1 AVPRTP
7 LEAALPT
14 YAFDRE
20 RYWLPAPDTVPADPS
35 AWGAD
40 GLDHPW
46 LTLSTPLA
54 DDGLILTGR
63 IDTTGPG
70 QRWLSDHKVFDTVL
84 LPGTAILDMV
94 LTAAARVGATGIDTL
109 TLTTPLVLPDSGP
122 LRIQV
127 AVTGID
133 GNGQRQ
139 VTVHTHPGPDTH
151 PGTPWTTHATAQ
163 LTHHTPAHTPDP
175 VDWTA
180 TEQAER
186 VPLDGFYDRFRD
198 RGIDYGPAFQG
209 LVELSRTDDT
219 AYAVIRLPEAEAV
232 SAQAGDFALHPAL
245 LDAALH
251 AVAVLDDDTAG
262 VSLPFEWTGVELY
275 ATGATELR
283 VRIQRDPASSQ
294 ARLWM
299 ADAHGAPVAYV
310 DALVLRSATEQQLRR
325 RTGSHLYRLD
335 FQPPR
340 TMREAPAETWVLGGS
355 GELAH
360 VIGGRPVVDVDEL
373 RARLDAG
380 DEPPARLVLDSTTP
394 APGDLADAARA
405 AIATAL
411 HVTQELLAESRLEG
425 TELVWVTREAVPAE
439 PGMGVDGLVHAPLWG
454 LVRAARAEYPQRSLR
469 LVDTGPAAE
478 DAAALARAVSVTD
491 EPEIAVRGGEIR
503 VARLVAVE
511 LEQKDVPEGTPA
523 SEGTA
528 LITGGTGEL
537 GRELARHLVRTRGVR
552 RLVLTSRQGEG
563 APGAA
568 DLAAELT
575 GAGADSV
582 RIVACDVADREGLAG
597 LIGSIDDLDS
607 VWHLAGVLDDGLLP
621 DQNTERLERVL
632 APKLDAALHLHEL
645 TREHELSEFVM
656 FSSLAGVL
664 GSAGQSTY
672 AAGNAFLDAFAAWR
686 AHAGLPARSLS
697 WGLWEQGGTGLTA
710 HLGRAELTRIR
721 RMGVEPL
728 SVDEGLRTLDAALA
742 TDAREHLVPV
752 RLGPAS
758 AHRDQDEV
766 PVLLR
771 GLLRTRLR
779 RANTGETP
787 SGPRGRLAALS
798 PDQRRES
805 LTLLVRSAA
814 ASVLGLPDEGA
825 VSAQQVLRDLG
836 LDSLM
841 AVELRRRISRETEV
855 SLPATLAFD
864 HPTPAAMAEY
874 LLERMDLSPAVLPAK
889 AVARAADGDDD
900 PVAIV
905 SMACRLP
912 GGVGT
917 PEEFW
922 ELLSSGG
929 DAIEEFPSRWD
940 GWDVY
945 DPDPEAVGKTY
956 AREGGF
962 LRDVEGFDAGF
973 FGIPPREARA
983 MDPQQRLVLEASWEA
998 LERAGIRP
1006 ETMEGSNTG
1015 VYLGAMGSDY
1025 DRFRNQD
1032 LNALDAYGSM
1042 GSAGSVLSGR
1052 VSYSLGL
1059 RGPAVTVDTACS
1071 SSLVALHLAVSA
1083 LRQGECDVALAGGV
1097 TVMSTPSVFVE
1108 FSRLRGMAVDGR
1120 CKSFSA
1126 DADGAGWSEGCG
1138 VLVLKRLSAARV
1150 AGDRVLAVIRGSAVN
1165 QDGRSQGLTAPN
1177 GPSQQRVIQEALS
1190 RARLSPS
1197 DVDAVEAHGT
1207 GTALGDPVE
1216 AGALAAVF
1224 GPGRSV
1230 ERPVWLGS
1238 AKSNIGHAQAAA
1250 GVIGVIKMV
1259 LALQH
1264 ETLPLSLHAE
1274 RPSEH
1279 IEWEGSGL
1287 RLLGEA
1293 RSWPREES
1301 RLRRAG
1307 VSSFGLSG
1315 TNAHLVLEEAPAG
1328 EAAVTV
1334 AEQVA
1339 PGGVVPV
1346 VVSGR
1351 DAGVVRAQA
1360 RRWAQWWRNHPEVSL
1375 DRVASTA
1382 LWHRSWFDSRG
1393 AVLAATREEA
1403 IDRLEAL
1410 AEGTDALGV
1419 IAPAET
1425 LGDIPLQDAG
1435 PGGVWVFPGQGSQ
1448 WEGMGR
1454 VLFEQSPVF
1463 AETVRACEAA
1473 LLPWTG
1479 WSVVEVLTGQRALSG
1494 VEEVQPALFAMSLGL
1509 AAWWESMGVTPQAV
1523 IGHSQGEVTAA
1534 VVAGVLTVEQG
1545 AKIVAARSRAVATC
1559 GGRGGMAV
1567 VERGLEWVT
1576 ERLAGTGL
1584 SVAAVNTAASTV
1596 ISGDSDALDIFLADV
1611 QAEGVFARRVQVDYA
1626 SHSAHMDPLLPAL
1639 AEELAGL
1646 RPAAGRIPMYSTVHG
1661 RLIHGSEM
1669 NAGYW
1674 CANLRRPVRF
1684 DLAGQAATA
1693 DGHHTWTEI
1702 SPHPVMAMVL
1712 DEIAR
1717 QHGGTTV
1724 ATAHRGQAD
1733 TTDVL
1738 SSWTRAGLEHAD
1750 QWPWERA
1757 VPRTPLEAALP
1768 TYAFDRERYWLPAPD
1783 TVPADP

>member
-1 AVPRTP
+1 MAMVLDEITRQHGGTTVPTAHRDRADTTDVLSAWVRAGLARGNGWPWERAVPRTP

-20 RYWLPAPDTVPADPS
+20 RYWLPTPDTTPADPT

-46 LTLSTPLA
+46 LTLSTPRA
-54 DDGLILTGR
+54 DDDGLILTGR
-63 IDTTGPG
+63 IDPTGPG
-70 QRWLSDHKVFDTVL
+70 QRWLTDHKVFDTVL

-94 LTAAARVGATGIDTL
+94 LTAAQQVGATGIDTL
-109 TLTTPLVLPDSGP
+109 TLTTPLVLPDSGA

-127 AVTGID
+127 AVSGID

-151 PGTPWTTHATAQ
+151 PDTPWTTHATAQ
-163 LTHHTPAHTPDP
+163 LTHHTPAHAPDP
-175 VDWTA
+175 VDWSA
-180 TEQAER
+180 IEQAQR
-186 VPLDGFYDRFRD
+186 VPLEGFYDRFRE

-219 AYAVIRLPEAEAV
+219 AYAVIRLPAAEAD
-232 SAQAGDFALHPAL
+232 SAQAGDFAVHPAL

-262 VSLPFEWTGVELY
+262 VSLPFEWTGIELY

-283 VRIQRDPASSQ
+283 VRIELDPASSR

-299 ADAHGAPVAYV
+299 ADAHGDPVAYV
-310 DALVLRSATEQQLRR
+310 DALILRSATEEQLRQR
-325 RTGSHLYRLD
+325 TGRTGRTGSHLYRLD

-340 TMREAPAETWVLGGS
+340 TLRETPARTWVLGGS
-355 GELAH
+355 REIAH

-373 RARLDAG
+373 RARLDTG
-380 DEPPARLVLDSTTP
+380 DEPPARLVLDSTTQ
-394 APGDLADAARA
+394 APGDRADAVRA
-405 AIATAL
+405 ATATAL
-411 HVTQELLAESRLEG
+411 RVVQDLLAESRLEG

-439 PGMGVDGLVHAPLWG
+439 PGKGVDGLVHAPLWG
-454 LVRAARAEYPQRSLR
+454 LVRATRAEYPHRSLR

-491 EPEIAVRGGEIR
+491 EPEIAVRGGEVR

-511 LEQKDVPEGTPA
+511 PRQEDVPEGTPA

-537 GRELARHLVRTRGVR
+537 GGELARHLVRTRGVR
-552 RLVLTSRQGEG
+552 RLVLTSRQGEA

-568 DLAAELT
+568 DLAADLT

-582 RIVACDVADREGLAG
+582 RIVACDVADREALAG
-597 LIGSIDDLDS
+597 LIDSIDDLDS

-621 DQNTERLERVL
+621 DQTTQRLERVL

-686 AHAGLPARSLS
+686 VHAGLPARSLS

-728 SVDEGLRTLDAALA
+728 PVDEGLRTLDAALA
-742 TDAREHLVPV
+742 TDALDHLVPV

-758 AHRDQDEV
+758 AHRDPDEV
-766 PVLLR
+766 PALLR
-771 GLLRTRLR
+771 GLVRTRLR
-779 RANTGETP
+779 RAHTRETP
-787 SGPRGRLAALS
+787 SGLRGRLAALS
-798 PDQRRES
+798 TDQRRES

-814 ASVLGLPDEGA
+814 ASVLGLPDQG
-825 VSAQQVLRDLG
+825 VVPAQQVLKDLG

-841 AVELRRRISRETEV
+841 AVELRRRISGETEV

-929 DAIEEFPSRWD
+929 DAIEGFPSRWD
-940 GWDVY
+940 DWDVY
-945 DPDPEAVGKTY
+945 DPDPEAAGKSY
-956 AREGGF
+956 ARQGGF

-1006 ETMEGSNTG
+1006 ETMEGSSTG

-1052 VSYSLGL
+1052 VSYALGL

-1083 LRQGECDVALAGGV
+1083 LRQGECEVALAGGV

-1108 FSRLRGMAVDGR
+1108 FSRLRGMAADGR
-1120 CKSFSA
+1120 CK
-1126 DADGAGWSEGCG
+1126 
-1138 VLVLKRLSAARV
+1138 
-1150 AGDRVLAVIRGSAVN
+1150 
-1165 QDGRSQGLTAPN
+1165 
-1177 GPSQQRVIQEALS
+1177 
-1190 RARLSPS
+1190 
-1197 DVDAVEAHGT
+1197 
-1207 GTALGDPVE
+1207 
-1216 AGALAAVF
+1216 
-1224 GPGRSV
+1224 
-1230 ERPVWLGS
+1230 
-1238 AKSNIGHAQAAA
+1238 
-1250 GVIGVIKMV
+1250 
-1259 LALQH
+1259 
-1264 ETLPLSLHAE
+1264 
-1274 RPSEH
+1274 
-1279 IEWEGSGL
+1279 
-1287 RLLGEA
+1287 
-1293 RSWPREES
+1293 
-1301 RLRRAG
+1301 
-1307 VSSFGLSG
+1307 
-1315 TNAHLVLEEAPAG
+1315 
-1328 EAAVTV
+1328 
-1334 AEQVA
+1334 
-1339 PGGVVPV
+1339 
-1346 VVSGR
+1346 
-1351 DAGVVRAQA
+1351 
-1360 RRWAQWWRNHPEVSL
+1360 
-1375 DRVASTA
+1375 
-1382 LWHRSWFDSRG
+1382 
-1393 AVLAATREEA
+1393 
-1403 IDRLEAL
+1403 
-1410 AEGTDALGV
+1410 
-1419 IAPAET
+1419 
-1425 LGDIPLQDAG
+1425 
-1435 PGGVWVFPGQGSQ
+1435 
-1448 WEGMGR
+1448 
-1454 VLFEQSPVF
+1454 
-1463 AETVRACEAA
+1463 
-1473 LLPWTG
+1473 
-1479 WSVVEVLTGQRALSG
+1479 
-1494 VEEVQPALFAMSLGL
+1494 
-1509 AAWWESMGVTPQAV
+1509 
-1523 IGHSQGEVTAA
+1523 
-1534 VVAGVLTVEQG
+1534 
-1545 AKIVAARSRAVATC
+1545 
-1559 GGRGGMAV
+1559 
-1567 VERGLEWVT
+1567 
-1576 ERLAGTGL
+1576 
-1584 SVAAVNTAASTV
+1584 
-1596 ISGDSDALDIFLADV
+1596 
-1611 QAEGVFARRVQVDYA
+1611 
-1626 SHSAHMDPLLPAL
+1626 
-1639 AEELAGL
+1639 
-1646 RPAAGRIPMYSTVHG
+1646 
-1661 RLIHGSEM
+1661 
-1669 NAGYW
+1669 
-1674 CANLRRPVRF
+1674 
-1684 DLAGQAATA
+1684 
-1693 DGHHTWTEI
+1693 
-1702 SPHPVMAMVL
+1702 
-1712 DEIAR
+1712 
-1717 QHGGTTV
+1717 
-1724 ATAHRGQAD
+1724 
-1733 TTDVL
+1733 
-1738 SSWTRAGLEHAD
+1738 
-1750 QWPWERA
+1750 
-1757 VPRTPLEAALP
+1757 
-1768 TYAFDRERYWLPAPD
+1768 
-1783 TVPADP
+1783 

>member
-1 AVPRTP
+1 
-7 LEAALPT
+7 
-14 YAFDRE
+14 
-20 RYWLPAPDTVPADPS
+20 
-35 AWGAD
+35 
-40 GLDHPW
+40 
-46 LTLSTPLA
+46 
-54 DDGLILTGR
+54 
-63 IDTTGPG
+63 
-70 QRWLSDHKVFDTVL
+70 
-84 LPGTAILDMV
+84 
-94 LTAAARVGATGIDTL
+94 
-109 TLTTPLVLPDSGP
+109 
-122 LRIQV
+122 
-127 AVTGID
+127 
-133 GNGQRQ
+133 
-139 VTVHTHPGPDTH
+139 
-151 PGTPWTTHATAQ
+151 
-163 LTHHTPAHTPDP
+163 
-175 VDWTA
+175 TA

-710 HLGRAELTRIR
+710 HLGRAELARIR

-1071 SSLVALHLAVSA
+1071 SSLVALH
-1083 LRQGECDVALAGGV
+1083 
-1097 TVMSTPSVFVE
+1097 
-1108 FSRLRGMAVDGR
+1108 
-1120 CKSFSA
+1120 
-1126 DADGAGWSEGCG
+1126 
-1138 VLVLKRLSAARV
+1138 
-1150 AGDRVLAVIRGSAVN
+1150 
-1165 QDGRSQGLTAPN
+1165 
-1177 GPSQQRVIQEALS
+1177 
-1190 RARLSPS
+1190 
-1197 DVDAVEAHGT
+1197 
-1207 GTALGDPVE
+1207 
-1216 AGALAAVF
+1216 
-1224 GPGRSV
+1224 
-1230 ERPVWLGS
+1230 
-1238 AKSNIGHAQAAA
+1238 
-1250 GVIGVIKMV
+1250 
-1259 LALQH
+1259 
-1264 ETLPLSLHAE
+1264 
-1274 RPSEH
+1274 
-1279 IEWEGSGL
+1279 
-1287 RLLGEA
+1287 
-1293 RSWPREES
+1293 
-1301 RLRRAG
+1301 
-1307 VSSFGLSG
+1307 
-1315 TNAHLVLEEAPAG
+1315 
-1328 EAAVTV
+1328 
-1334 AEQVA
+1334 
-1339 PGGVVPV
+1339 
-1346 VVSGR
+1346 
-1351 DAGVVRAQA
+1351 
-1360 RRWAQWWRNHPEVSL
+1360 
-1375 DRVASTA
+1375 
-1382 LWHRSWFDSRG
+1382 
-1393 AVLAATREEA
+1393 
-1403 IDRLEAL
+1403 
-1410 AEGTDALGV
+1410 
-1419 IAPAET
+1419 
-1425 LGDIPLQDAG
+1425 
-1435 PGGVWVFPGQGSQ
+1435 
-1448 WEGMGR
+1448 
-1454 VLFEQSPVF
+1454 
-1463 AETVRACEAA
+1463 
-1473 LLPWTG
+1473 
-1479 WSVVEVLTGQRALSG
+1479 
-1494 VEEVQPALFAMSLGL
+1494 
-1509 AAWWESMGVTPQAV
+1509 
-1523 IGHSQGEVTAA
+1523 
-1534 VVAGVLTVEQG
+1534 
-1545 AKIVAARSRAVATC
+1545 
-1559 GGRGGMAV
+1559 
-1567 VERGLEWVT
+1567 
-1576 ERLAGTGL
+1576 
-1584 SVAAVNTAASTV
+1584 
-1596 ISGDSDALDIFLADV
+1596 
-1611 QAEGVFARRVQVDYA
+1611 
-1626 SHSAHMDPLLPAL
+1626 
-1639 AEELAGL
+1639 
-1646 RPAAGRIPMYSTVHG
+1646 
-1661 RLIHGSEM
+1661 
-1669 NAGYW
+1669 
-1674 CANLRRPVRF
+1674 
-1684 DLAGQAATA
+1684 
-1693 DGHHTWTEI
+1693 
-1702 SPHPVMAMVL
+1702 
-1712 DEIAR
+1712 
-1717 QHGGTTV
+1717 
-1724 ATAHRGQAD
+1724 
-1733 TTDVL
+1733 
-1738 SSWTRAGLEHAD
+1738 
-1750 QWPWERA
+1750 
-1757 VPRTPLEAALP
+1757 
-1768 TYAFDRERYWLPAPD
+1768 
-1783 TVPADP
+1783 